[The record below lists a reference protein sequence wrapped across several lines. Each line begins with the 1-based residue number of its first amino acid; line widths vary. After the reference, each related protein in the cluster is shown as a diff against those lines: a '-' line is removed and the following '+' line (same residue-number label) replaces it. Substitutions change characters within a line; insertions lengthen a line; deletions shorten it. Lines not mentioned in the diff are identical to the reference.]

1 MENKLLL
8 KLLAQEKKG
17 LGAPGSSHVAKERR
31 NARRSKAHIGLVE
44 PAHSQPGSGGSNVEA
59 KHEGLKDH
67 LFGEQMPMAHFMD
80 NLCLPEQDHRP
91 TCSTWRLWLESMASA
106 MLTDLLVPEPGGPP
120 ANQPKPKAKAAQST

>member
-80 NLCLPEQDHRP
+80 NL
-91 TCSTWRLWLESMASA
+91 SA
-106 MLTDLLVPEPGGPP
+106 YLNKTTGRHAVLGGSGLR
-120 ANQPKPKAKAAQST
+120 AWQVRC